1 MLSGKTD
8 FEFLNFLFYEK
19 KIGHLLNL
27 FIQMTI
33 NKDSSDL
40 KKHRIIVFHNKI
52 YE

>member
-8 FEFLNFLFYEK
+8 FEFLNFPFYEK

-27 FIQMTI
+27 FTQMTI

-40 KKHRIIVFHNKI
+40 KKKTIILFHNKI
-52 YE
+52 HE